1 MKNMHYDEFING
13 LHVDVVDGALTGDF
27 TMITGSL
34 VLLKQMSGPTEADEY
49 VFPGQAAPEEKEGE
63 EKLDYV
69 IKMTNELIAKL
80 NKLFFGDAAAAAD
93 GADAETE
100 V

>member
-34 VLLKQMSGPTEADEY
+34 VLLKQMSGPTAADDY
-49 VFPGQAAPEEKEGE
+49 VFPDYDADAEEKEE
-63 EKLDYV
+63 DEKLNYV
-69 IKMTNELIAKL
+69 AEMTNELVAKL
-80 NKLFFGDAAAAAD
+80 NKLFFGDAAAD
-93 GADAETE
+93 GADDAETE

>member
-1 MKNMHYDEFING
+1 
-13 LHVDVVDGALTGDF
+13 
-27 TMITGSL
+27 
-34 VLLKQMSGPTEADEY
+34 MSGPTEADEY

-80 NKLFFGDAAAAAD
+80 NKMFFGDAAATAD
-93 GADAETE
+93 GADDAETE

>member
-1 MKNMHYDEFING
+1 MTRRSI
-13 LHVDVVDGALTGDF
+13 
-27 TMITGSL
+27 

-80 NKLFFGDAAAAAD
+80 NKMFFGDAAATAD
-93 GADAETE
+93 GADDAETE